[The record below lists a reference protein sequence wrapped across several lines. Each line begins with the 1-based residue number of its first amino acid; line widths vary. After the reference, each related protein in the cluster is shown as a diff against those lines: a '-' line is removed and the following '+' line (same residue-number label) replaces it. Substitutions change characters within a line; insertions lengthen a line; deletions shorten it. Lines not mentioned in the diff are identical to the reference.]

1 MGGISQEKKEVN
13 NLSTSREGKSILEIS
28 QTSLE
33 QNIFVCGN
41 YNLEFFEKN
50 IISGLINPRKENNN
64 AYDKMAKHKAI
75 KDWQFFFAP
84 KIGGFDEMLVN
95 VKQFIKDHNNF
106 EDFDDFNEGSKTRN
120 EKSVIMYFIDE
131 NKNKFVDYFIKEH
144 NQYDIPL
151 IIIVGKENEN
161 NQLKSD
167 ISTSIKKLDEERI
180 IEPNIFK
187 FSNLSEDKMNNLI
200 NLNFNLIECSAFYN
214 QLGDEYKYPK
224 QFMDE
229 KLFGKVTKEIIKNFS
244 TLNILVCGRA
254 GVGKS
259 TFINGML
266 HTTISKSAKG
276 GECSRRII
284 KYIHRTLPIT
294 FYDTPGITTD
304 DIMNTIIELIKKKN
318 KELGEIQSKIHAVFY
333 LFNGR
338 NSRFFEDKEFKLLE
352 LLLSD
357 FRIPL
362 YFIAT
367 QFRTKK
373 EFEENKSIIIR
384 NYYIVT
390 RDIQKSFDD
399 AYKKENIKNNMFCV
413 NLIGKNYS
421 EASELFSKMYKDFKK
436 YIIHEEISN
445 DNLSKYTGNNY
456 LIPKLESP
464 KDIIPHPVNLCK
476 HINLTYRLISRS
488 ISSDKKGS
496 TFLSALLIKII
507 YNIFGKKDIS
517 LDTCKTFISGEKFDL
532 DEDIKKKQFKHWFRS
547 FYGYQTPAEEEISY
561 IAYKYIN
568 LCRDEL
574 SKNNEN
580 CLKYINILKKSLNE
594 SINGLKTLSEEYKNQ
609 E

>member
-95 VKQFIKDHNNF
+95 VKQFIKDHNDY
-106 EDFDDFNEGSKTRN
+106 EDFDDFNEGSTTRN

-144 NQYDIPL
+144 NQYEIPL

-167 ISTSIKKLDEERI
+167 ISTSIKELDKDRI

-244 TLNILVCGRA
+244 T
-254 GVGKS
+254 
-259 TFINGML
+259 
-266 HTTISKSAKG
+266 
-276 GECSRRII
+276 
-284 KYIHRTLPIT
+284 
-294 FYDTPGITTD
+294 
-304 DIMNTIIELIKKKN
+304 
-318 KELGEIQSKIHAVFY
+318 
-333 LFNGR
+333 
-338 NSRFFEDKEFKLLE
+338 
-352 LLLSD
+352 
-357 FRIPL
+357 
-362 YFIAT
+362 
-367 QFRTKK
+367 
-373 EFEENKSIIIR
+373 
-384 NYYIVT
+384 
-390 RDIQKSFDD
+390 
-399 AYKKENIKNNMFCV
+399 
-413 NLIGKNYS
+413 
-421 EASELFSKMYKDFKK
+421 
-436 YIIHEEISN
+436 
-445 DNLSKYTGNNY
+445 
-456 LIPKLESP
+456 
-464 KDIIPHPVNLCK
+464 
-476 HINLTYRLISRS
+476 
-488 ISSDKKGS
+488 
-496 TFLSALLIKII
+496 
-507 YNIFGKKDIS
+507 
-517 LDTCKTFISGEKFDL
+517 
-532 DEDIKKKQFKHWFRS
+532 
-547 FYGYQTPAEEEISY
+547 
-561 IAYKYIN
+561 
-568 LCRDEL
+568 
-574 SKNNEN
+574 
-580 CLKYINILKKSLNE
+580 
-594 SINGLKTLSEEYKNQ
+594 
-609 E
+609 